1 MDVQKLYISTIDPNA
16 RFIARKYDLGLEIA
30 DFCYAY
36 NMDEGFCQ
44 MDALVRKK
52 LEGIRR
58 RLFHGPFSE
67 LFPCAI
73 DLKARALAADRFRQ
87 AIFLAAGYGAK
98 NIVLHGGFLPYG
110 YFPQWYVEQSILFW
124 KGFLADMPE
133 DVSIFLE
140 NVLEPEPE
148 MLRDIVEAVGDA
160 RLGLCLDI
168 GHANVY
174 GKRSLEDWL
183 SCCDP
188 YLKHVHIHNNDG
200 TRDTHGDL
208 MTGTIPIKPFLDRLR
223 EECPEA
229 TVTLEISE
237 AEASVE
243 WLLEA

>member
-87 AIFLAAGYGAK
+87 AIFLAADYGAK

-148 MLRDIVEAVGDA
+148 MLQDIVEAVGDA

-174 GKRSLEDWL
+174 GKRQHSLGETGVVSIFSEAL
-183 SCCDP
+183 M
-188 YLKHVHIHNNDG
+188 NNKDIYIDG
-200 TRDTHGDL
+200 DGEQSRDFIYVKD
-208 MTGTIPIKPFLDRLR
+208 IARIKTVLR
-223 EECPEA
+223 ERELTNEK
-229 TVTLEISE
+229 
-237 AEASVE
+237 
-243 WLLEA
+243 